1 MTSAPDRQD
10 IVALITEAVD
20 AGARESVACHELSL
34 HPRTY
39 QRWQGVDGKVTEDRR
54 PLAERPSPANRLS
67 EDERDQIVATC
78 NEAEFAS
85 LPPSQI
91 VPRLADRGTYI
102 ASESSF
108 YRVLRQRGQNHR
120 RGRAR
125 AASRSKP
132 PATFEAKGP
141 RQVWSWDITWL
152 PGPVLGLFYYL
163 YLIEDIF
170 SQYFA
175 SQNLPFEPTAFDGR
189 SDYGPFIDVG
199 IPAGGAGV
207 KAGASDGAPGRHRPD
222 GGAGRRAVLAAAG
235 QDDLE
240 RLALAGPVQ
249 QQRRRA
255 RARAAAG
262 RLSGRFRPPHRRS
275 FHRSH
280 P

>member
-39 QRWQGVDGKVTEDRR
+39 QRWQGSDGEVMQDLR
-54 PLAERPSPANRLS
+54 PLAERPSPVNRLS

-78 NEAEFAS
+78 NAAEFAS

-108 YRVLRQRGQNHR
+108 YRVLRERGQNHR

-125 AASRSKP
+125 AAMRSKP

-163 YLIEDIF
+163 YLIENIF
-170 SQYFA
+170 SRKIVGWEVHA
-175 SQNLPFEPTAFDGR
+175 REGADLAALLLERAVWAEGCLTSPLALHADTGR
-189 SDYGPFIDVG
+189 AG
-199 IPAGGAGV
+199 AGGSRMTRSR
-207 KAGASDGAPGRHRPD
+207 ASDPQPRP
-222 GGAGRRAVLAAAG
+222 AA
-235 QDDLE
+235 
-240 RLALAGPVQ
+240 
-249 QQRRRA
+249 
-255 RARAAAG
+255 
-262 RLSGRFRPPHRRS
+262 
-275 FHRSH
+275 
-280 P
+280 

>member
-39 QRWQGVDGKVTEDRR
+39 QRWQGSDGEVMQDLR
-54 PLAERPSPANRLS
+54 PLAERPSPVNRLS

-78 NEAEFAS
+78 NAAEFAS

-125 AASRSKP
+125 AAMRSKP

-152 PGPVLGLFYYL
+152 PGPVLGLFYYTNG
-163 YLIEDIF
+163 YW
-170 SQYFA
+170 
-175 SQNLPFEPTAFDGR
+175 
-189 SDYGPFIDVG
+189 V
-199 IPAGGAGV
+199 
-207 KAGASDGAPGRHRPD
+207 
-222 GGAGRRAVLAAAG
+222 
-235 QDDLE
+235 
-240 RLALAGPVQ
+240 
-249 QQRRRA
+249 
-255 RARAAAG
+255 
-262 RLSGRFRPPHRRS
+262 
-275 FHRSH
+275 
-280 P
+280 